1 MENKIVK
8 KEGYKVELEIALTKE
23 EFSGYITKAYNK
35 DKNKYMI
42 QGFRRG
48 KAPQYLIERVYGKG
62 VFYDTAV
69 DMALNAEYPKTID
82 NLKLD
87 VVDYPHVDLKDM
99 NEENGVTFTI
109 KVDVKP
115 EVELGEY
122 KGLEIQKAEVE
133 VTAKDV
139 EDALNR
145 EAEKNSRMISIEDR
159 PVADKDTVII
169 DYEGSVDGV
178 PFDGGKAEKHELVI
192 GSKSFIPGFEDQI
205 IGHNLND
212 EFDVNVKFP
221 DEYHSEE
228 LKGKEA
234 VFKVVLHEIKVKE
247 LPVVDDEFI
256 KDISEYDT
264 VEQYKEETKKK
275 MLEDRQKKAE
285 DSMRSQALA
294 AACENARVDVPN
306 AMIEQA
312 TDRIIENMKMEM
324 QYSGYTLDQYLEYTG
339 MKIEDVRSQYKEQA
353 RMMVVRDLVVEA
365 VKNAE
370 NIQVTDEEIEEQL
383 KKEAEMYKME
393 LEQIKKAIGDYKKY
407 YTDKIADDKA
417 VDLIYS
423 SAKKVKELKARKNV
437 KNEDKEEGEAKK
449 AEPKKKAAAKKS
461 SKKAEEDKADKE

>member
-99 NEENGVTFTI
+99 SEENGVTFTI

-461 SKKAEEDKADKE
+461 SKKAEENKEG